1 MLLSS
6 FQWVEQTGLSK
17 AINES
22 LYAFA
27 YIQAVHLLALA
38 VLGGAALL
46 VDLRLVGI
54 AMTDQTVASLE
65 RVVRPWFTWSLV
77 IITITGVLL
86 FISLAAGKYYGHYY
100 FWVKMY
106 FFGGA
111 LLFTFLIRN
120 RIARGDAGVANS
132 MVGRLVGA
140 VSIFLWSGVGLAGK
154 AIGYIS

>member
-1 MLLSS
+1 MVLST
-6 FQWVEQTGLSK
+6 FQWIEQTGLSK

-46 VDLRLVGI
+46 VDLRLVGLV
-54 AMTDQTVASLE
+54 MTDQAVASLE
-65 RVVRPWFTWSLV
+65 RVVRPWFTWSLIV
-77 IITITGVLL
+77 ILVTGVLL
-86 FISLAAGKYYGHYY
+86 FASLAAGKYYGHYY

-106 FFGGA
+106 FLA
-111 LLFTFLIRN
+111 AAVVFTYLIRN

-132 MVGRLVGA
+132 MVGRLVGV
-140 VSIFLWSGVGLAGK
+140 VSIFLWSGVGFAGK